1 LRRVA
6 LARALSAAVT
16 NAGSCALAFGVYD
29 RTRSA
34 FWVSAVL
41 VAMAGASGLV
51 APFGGWVGDRW
62 QRRLVMTWSPLAGA
76 ALLVALSFAADV
88 GLVVA
93 LALAVAAAQAP
104 FPPAAAA
111 AVPNLV
117 VPDQLCWANG
127 VIAGA
132 TSAGVVVGPAV
143 AGVLVALGG
152 TALVFRVS
160 AIALLLSAGLVSR
173 TAGAFGSARGRSPA
187 VRGGTGFATILHDA
201 RLALLTITGALTF
214 VAFGV
219 AVVADPPLAAQFGAG
234 PIGYTLLT
242 SVYGAGAV
250 FGSLLAS
257 RLLTPRLEGR
267 ALVAGTA
274 LLAISIAAIAALP
287 WFPAIVMVGGVGGLG
302 HGVNVAA
309 WYGLVQRATPDE
321 VRGRVLGASQAVE
334 QLSAAA
340 AIVAAAFLVNELGA
354 QLVYVVPG
362 GVLAAAAAAAAVAVE
377 WEPAGSA
384 RGTPLVLRE
393 RMDHLR
399 A

>member
-1 LRRVA
+1 
-6 LARALSAAVT
+6 
-16 NAGSCALAFGVYD
+16 
-29 RTRSA
+29 
-34 FWVSAVL
+34 VSAVL

-88 GLVVA
+88 RLVVA

-127 VIAGA
+127 LIAGA

-143 AGVLVALGG
+143 AGVLLALGG

-173 TAGAFGSARGRSPA
+173 TAGAFGRSSA
-187 VRGGTGFATILHDA
+187 VRGGAGFATILHDA

-219 AVVADPPLAAQFGAG
+219 AVVADPPLAARFGAG

-274 LLAISIAAIAALP
+274 LLGISIAAIAALP
-287 WFPAIVMVGGVGGLG
+287 SFPAIVVVGGVGGLG
-302 HGVNVAA
+302 HGVHVAA

-321 VRGRVLGASQAVE
+321 LRGRILGASQAVE

-340 AIVAAAFLVNELGA
+340 AMVAAAFLVNELGA

-362 GVLAAAAAAAAVAVE
+362 GVLAAAGATAAVAVE
-377 WEPAGSA
+377 WGPAGSA
-384 RGTPLVLRE
+384 RHPPLVLRE
-393 RMDHLR
+393 RVDHLR